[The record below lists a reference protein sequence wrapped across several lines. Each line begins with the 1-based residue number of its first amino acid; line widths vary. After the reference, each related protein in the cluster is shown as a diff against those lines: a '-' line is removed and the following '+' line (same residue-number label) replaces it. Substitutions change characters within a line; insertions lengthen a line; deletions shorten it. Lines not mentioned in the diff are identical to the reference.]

1 MTERVARFHAHGGPE
16 VIQWEEVDL
25 PAPGAGEVRFR
36 TTAAGLNFIDTYYR
50 KGLYPSPLPSGL
62 GVEGA
67 GVVEA
72 IGTGVT
78 GVSVGDR
85 VCNFGPN
92 LGAYATARN
101 IAADALFHI
110 PDGIS
115 DEVAAAILLKG
126 CTTEFLVERCAKVEP
141 GMPVL
146 VHAAAGG
153 VGLLLVQ
160 WLKHVG
166 AVVIGT
172 VGSDDK
178 IPLARAAGADHVIQS
193 RREDTAKLVREI
205 TNGAGVR
212 VTFDGIG
219 MEMWDTSLKS
229 TGKRGL
235 LISYGNAGGPVNG
248 IGLATLAAHGSLFCT
263 RPTLYHYYDT
273 PEDRAAGSGR
283 LFDLVA
289 KGVLNPNIGQR
300 YALFDVAQA
309 HADLEARR
317 TTGATVLLP

>member
-1 MTERVARFHAHGGPE
+1 MKAQVARFYAYGGPE

-25 PAPGAGEVRFR
+25 PEPGPGEVRFR
-36 TTAAGLNFIDTYYR
+36 TTAVGLNFIDTYYR
-50 KGLYPSPLPSGL
+50 SGLYPAPLPSGL

-72 IGTGVT
+72 VGAGVT
-78 GVSVGDR
+78 AFAVGDR

-101 IAADALFHI
+101 IEADALFRI

-126 CTTEFLVERCAKVEP
+126 CTAEFLVERCARVEP

-166 AVVIGT
+166 AVVIAT

-178 IPLARAAGADHVIQS
+178 IALAQAAGADHVIQS
-193 RREDTAKLVREI
+193 RSADTASRVREL

-219 MEMWDTSLKS
+219 MTMWETSLKS

-235 LISYGNAGGPVNG
+235 LISYGNAGGAVTG
-248 IGLATLAAHGSLFCT
+248 VGLATLAAHGSLFCT

-273 PEDRAAGSGR
+273 PEDRAAGSAR
-283 LFDLVA
+283 LFDLVS

-300 YALFDVAQA
+300 YALFDAKQA
-309 HADLEARR
+309 HIDLEARK
-317 TTGATVLLP
+317 TTGATVLIP